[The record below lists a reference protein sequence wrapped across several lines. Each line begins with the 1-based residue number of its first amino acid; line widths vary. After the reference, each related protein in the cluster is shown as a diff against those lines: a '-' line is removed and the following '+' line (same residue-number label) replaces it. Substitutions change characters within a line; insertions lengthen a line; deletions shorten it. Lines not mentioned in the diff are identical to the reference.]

1 MKAILTALM
10 AAFVSLALI
19 PPALAGDREE
29 LIKKLGEGKAERDT
43 AGKLT
48 KPEQLPAKKKALNAA
63 IADWNAAYLIAKRV
77 DPIGA
82 EMIKEE
88 RAADYRA
95 LGEPAQAGQTEE
107 ETAGELDKLAQAVK
121 ATDPKRA
128 QELFAKVA
136 QKWTQAA
143 ADRNAETPPRAAN
156 AAADTTKA
164 TAATR
169 AAADAAAAAGAATPP
184 GGHP

>member
-1 MKAILTALM
+1 MKATLTVLLAALV
-10 AAFVSLALI
+10 ALAI
-19 PPALAGDREE
+19 VPPALAGDREE
-29 LIKKLGEGKAERDT
+29 LIKKLDAGKAERET
-43 AGKLT
+43 AGKMT
-48 KPEQLPAKKKALNAA
+48 KPEQLPAKKQALNAA

-95 LGEPAQAGQTEE
+95 LGEPAKAGQTEE
-107 ETAGELDKLAQAVK
+107 ETAGELNKLALAVK

-136 QKWTQAA
+136 AKWSQAA

-156 AAADTTKA
+156 AAADTAKA
-164 TAATR
+164 TAATQ
-169 AAADAAAAAGAATPP
+169 AAADAGAAAAAATPP